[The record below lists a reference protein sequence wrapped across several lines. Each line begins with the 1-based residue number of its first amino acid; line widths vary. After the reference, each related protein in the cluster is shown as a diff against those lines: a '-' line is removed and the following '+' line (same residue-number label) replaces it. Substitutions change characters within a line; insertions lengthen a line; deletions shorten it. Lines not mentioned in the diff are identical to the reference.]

1 MSKVGKYISRF
12 SEDID
17 LAVDRSLFG
26 LEGDLTKKRIK
37 KLRKESS
44 IFIREEFYNA
54 LSDTIKQYGLEALCT
69 IETEQ
74 DG

>member
-1 MSKVGKYISRF
+1 MENI

-26 LEGDLTKKRIK
+26 LAGDLTKKQIK

-44 IFIREEFYNA
+44 VFVREIFYTA
-54 LSDTIKQYGLEALCT
+54 LSDAI
-69 IETEQ
+69 
-74 DG
+74 